1 MILKN
6 NIKSMRLAL
15 KSAPKERVFL
25 WLILI
30 LSVGFILY
38 QFLII
43 FQIRKLKAVDLYFLS
58 QKKLLDFYEQI
69 MENTNIF
76 KKELGDAENAFRI
89 TKEKFVNEEDL
100 PNYFTHFRE
109 LAKSHGL
116 KVLTLDF
123 KPQEA
128 IADSEGKSLTYYQKL
143 RFSVALKGDYFDAMR
158 LLYELEYV
166 SPKIFDIQTLSIK
179 REDSESRQVLAD
191 IDVVVYILMEKKQDD
206 EI

>member
-128 IADSEGKSLTYYQKL
+128 ITDSEGKPLTYYQKL

-166 SPKIFDIQTLSIK
+166 SPKIFDVQTLSIK
-179 REDSESRQVLAD
+179 QQNSESRQVLAD